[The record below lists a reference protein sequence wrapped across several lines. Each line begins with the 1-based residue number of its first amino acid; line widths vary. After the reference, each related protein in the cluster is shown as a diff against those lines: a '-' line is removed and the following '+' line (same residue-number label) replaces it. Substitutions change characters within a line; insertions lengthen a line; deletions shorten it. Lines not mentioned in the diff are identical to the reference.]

1 VCTYFPR
8 GNKEKDQ
15 HDSICNLE
23 VVNLVVY
30 KQYVRKSP
38 KVLHMYTKFTPHPR
52 SLDGT
57 SPPTEEMI
65 REFDFSKVNSALA
78 NALTAITNSSAANMS
93 QPSRSGVTLEQ
104 VTTLITEAKGK
115 MKEYLAQMKEEAII
129 ETHTYIDIVT
139 EDLKEKLDNR
149 FDQLMELLSGTRK
162 VLRGT
167 SPRATIRASEN

>member
-1 VCTYFPR
+1 
-8 GNKEKDQ
+8 
-15 HDSICNLE
+15 
-23 VVNLVVY
+23 
-30 KQYVRKSP
+30 
-38 KVLHMYTKFTPHPR
+38 MYTKFTPHPR

-149 FDQLMELLSGTRK
+149 FD
-162 VLRGT
+162 
-167 SPRATIRASEN
+167 